1 MCLDPNSSGFLVSK
15 ENESPKETVILK
27 KTIIDM
33 EKIIFEY
40 SNPTGL
46 ILMLTGI
53 IFFIAGWVQQKYPP
67 KKINHLYGY
76 RTKTSMRNQ
85 EVWKFAQEYS
95 SKKMMK
101 YSLYMILLGALLSF
115 FELEGIGFLWVGLVS
130 TILTPVVML
139 IEVERELKKR
149 FPKE

>member
-1 MCLDPNSSGFLVSK
+1 MVSK

-95 SKKMMK
+95 SNKMTK

>member
-1 MCLDPNSSGFLVSK
+1 
-15 ENESPKETVILK
+15 
-27 KTIIDM
+27 
-33 EKIIFEY
+33 
-40 SNPTGL
+40 
-46 ILMLTGI
+46 
-53 IFFIAGWVQQKYPP
+53 
-67 KKINHLYGY
+67 
-76 RTKTSMRNQ
+76 
-85 EVWKFAQEYS
+85 
-95 SKKMMK
+95 MMK

>member
-1 MCLDPNSSGFLVSK
+1 LVSK

>member
-1 MCLDPNSSGFLVSK
+1 MVSK